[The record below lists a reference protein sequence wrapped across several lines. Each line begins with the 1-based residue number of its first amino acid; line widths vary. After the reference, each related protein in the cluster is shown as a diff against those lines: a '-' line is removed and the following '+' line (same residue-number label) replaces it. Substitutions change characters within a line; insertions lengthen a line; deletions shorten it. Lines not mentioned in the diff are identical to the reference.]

1 MMMVMVL
8 GAVGRRV
15 VAGAELEDMRESG
28 DEEQQQL
35 QEELLRGADAKQERD
50 DEQKFHLDQL
60 DDQKQRQEGAQQSVL
75 YKPS

>member
-1 MMMVMVL
+1 
-8 GAVGRRV
+8 
-15 VAGAELEDMRESG
+15 MRESG